1 MLNRGVANLAT
12 LSTVI
17 APEVKRAARAYC
29 SRHGLKLRHLVERA
43 LVEQLEEEID
53 LEAYRKRKAEG
64 TVSFEAVLRRSKRA
78 K

>member
-1 MLNRGVANLAT
+1 MANLAT

-43 LVEQLEEEID
+43 LLEQLGDEID
-53 LEAYRKRKAEG
+53 LEAYLQRKTES
-64 TVSFEAVLRRSKRA
+64 TVTLETVLRRSKHA